1 MIHRSDRPA
10 VLTRELRARI
20 VEVSESGCLLEIHR
34 RLEVGTVG
42 TLQLQLGGEDCRDDF
57 EVVRCRAVERARS
70 LYHAWVRF
78 LWTTPRQV
86 GSIRHAIALHAAE
99 LEPLET
105 TCVM

>member
-1 MIHRSDRPA
+1 MHRSDRPA

-20 VEVSESGCLLEIHR
+20 VEVSESGCLIEIYR

-42 TLQLQLGGEDCRDDF
+42 TLQLQFRGKDYRDDF
-57 EVVRCRAVERARS
+57 EVVRCQVVERARS

-78 LWTTPRQV
+78 LWTTPRHV
-86 GSIRHAIALHAAE
+86 GSIRHAVAIHAAE
-99 LEPLET
+99 LEPFET

>member
-1 MIHRSDRPA
+1 MHTSDRPA

-20 VEVSESGCLLEIHR
+20 LEVSETGCLMEIHR
-34 RLEVGTVG
+34 RLEVGMVG

-57 EVVRCRAVERARS
+57 EVVRCRTVERSRS

-86 GSIRHAIALHAAE
+86 GSIRHAVALRAAE
-99 LEPLET
+99 LERLDT